1 MIIDYI
7 EKNIREL
14 NIEDKIKVSII
25 EYTINEDDLYKLSFQ
40 QSEEYSINR
49 IFLRKDNIYD
59 LVVDNI
65 DNGRILIGGLIQD
78 KAILSQYIVE
88 KGINELLIMLASQSK

>member
-14 NIEDKIKVSII
+14 NIEDKIKASII
-25 EYTINEDDLYKLSFQ
+25 EYTINEDNLYKLSFQ
-40 QSEEYSINR
+40 QSEEYSITR

-65 DNGRILIGGLIQD
+65 DNGRILIGGLVD
-78 KAILSQYIVE
+78 NKAILSQYIVE
-88 KGINELLIMLASQSK
+88 KGINEILAMLAIHN

>member
-7 EKNIREL
+7 KKNIREL
-14 NIEDKIKVSII
+14 NIEDKIKASII

>member
-7 EKNIREL
+7 KKNIREL

-65 DNGRILIGGLIQD
+65 DNGRILIGGLIQE

>member
-14 NIEDKIKVSII
+14 NIEDKIKASII

-40 QSEEYSINR
+40 QTEEYSITR

-65 DNGRILIGGLIQD
+65 DNGRILIGGLVD
-78 KAILSQYIVE
+78 NKAILSQYIVE
-88 KGINELLIMLASQSK
+88 KGINEILAMLATHN